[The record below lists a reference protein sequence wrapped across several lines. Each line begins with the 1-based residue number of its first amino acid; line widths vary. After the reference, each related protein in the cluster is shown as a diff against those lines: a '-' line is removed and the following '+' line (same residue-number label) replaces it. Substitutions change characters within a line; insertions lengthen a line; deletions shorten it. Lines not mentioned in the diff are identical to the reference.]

1 MNYKILALEPF
12 YGGSHKAF
20 LDDWRQHSQHSFTVL
35 GLPDKFWRWRM
46 RHSALSF
53 ARQLREEFTGRM
65 DWDIIFCSDMLNLA
79 EFIGLA
85 PPELRKLPT
94 IVFFHENQLAYPV
107 HDATRRD
114 SNAILS
120 NFVSA
125 LAASEVWFNSC
136 HNRDTL
142 LEGLPGFFQRMPDNS
157 PLAEIDFIR
166 DKSVIMPLGIN
177 LPQTRPEPQKS
188 SKQLHILWAARW
200 EHDKNPEDFFTA
212 LRQIKQRGGDFKLS
226 VIGESPAR
234 VPAVFTNAEKEFHDH
249 IVNWG
254 YMPSRAEYERVLG
267 DADVVVSTA
276 IHEFFGIGILE
287 AVAAGAYPVLPE
299 RLAYPEIFND
309 GTKPYQSFFYGQS
322 ADELASKLLELI
334 EIKCSG
340 NDIFSRC
347 PVAPRIIAEK
357 YCWIK
362 IAASLDKR
370 LEAVIGS

>member
-1 MNYKILALEPF
+1 MTYKILALEPF

-20 LDDWRQHSQHSFTVL
+20 LDDWQQHSRHTFTVL

-46 RHSALSF
+46 RHSALHF
-53 ARQLREEFTGRM
+53 ARQLREEFAGAL

-85 PPELRKLPT
+85 PPGLRKLPT
-94 IVFFHENQLAYPV
+94 VVFFHENQLAYPV
-107 HDATRRD
+107 HDAAKRD
-114 SNAILS
+114 SNAILN

-125 LAASEVWFNSC
+125 LAATEVWFNSC

-142 LEGLPGFFQRMPDNS
+142 LEGLPSFFQRMPDQR
-157 PLAEIDFIR
+157 PLAEIDIIR

-177 LPQTRPEPQKS
+177 LPQVQPTERTAGAL
-188 SKQLHILWAARW
+188 LHILWAARW

-212 LRQIKQRGGDFKLS
+212 LRQIKQRGGEFKLS

-234 VPAVFTNAEKEFHDH
+234 VAPVFTNAKKEFSDH
-249 IVNWG
+249 IINWG

-299 RLAYPEIFND
+299 RLAYPEIFSN
-309 GTKPYQSFFYGQS
+309 GTKLYQDFFYGQS
-322 ADELASKLLELI
+322 ADDLANRLLELI
-334 EIKCSG
+334 KITRNG
-340 NDIFSRC
+340 DDIFANC
-347 PVAPRIIAEK
+347 PVDPQAIAGQYQWEQ
-357 YCWIK
+357 
-362 IAASLDKR
+362 IATNLDNHLESL
-370 LEAVIGS
+370 I